1 MLQTGIV
8 KKISKNAA
16 EIEITRSSACG
27 DSCASCGL
35 CPGRTASVEASNGVG
50 AKIGDTVIIDMADKN
65 VIGAAFLV
73 YIVPVIILIIGYFA
87 GEAIFNSETSGII
100 TGFLL
105 MALTFTAIIFTDKKR
120 KSKYTPK
127 IVKITCEGKRNDT
140 V

>member
-120 KSKYTPK
+120 KSKYTPR
-127 IVKITCEGKRNDT
+127 IVKIACEGKGNDT